1 MVFGI
6 SFSAEGTAG
15 SNFNS
20 DASLN
25 SKRLPTVKLNL
36 PPLEVSSPT
45 NGISIQ
51 PEQADYLAK
60 ALLRRLLHAYNSH
73 DDAGQGTRG
82 KHTDQLGPVEL
93 FISHICP
100 NCLPGIIP
108 DYINQNKEYA
118 FIRGDVEQMLPPY
131 SISSEAK
138 RAVELWVEDAI
149 PEGALES
156 LKPVYCSGK
165 NGDGIGSENDNLNLL
180 KTILGDEK
188 FAPKGQPESLEFSSK
203 IFECLKIINMCYDL
217 DRLYTDEVKALVRLI
232 CSDKDVNEKSN
243 ACTKYLKKVLPQKIE
258 AEFNSNS

>member
-6 SFSAEGTAG
+6 SFPDERTAG
-15 SNFNS
+15 GN
-20 DASLN
+20 LN
-25 SKRLPTVKLNL
+25 SGVRLESSPLPTVTFNL
-36 PPLEVSSPT
+36 PTLEVSLPT
-45 NGISIQ
+45 NSISIQ

-73 DDAGQGTRG
+73 DDAGDGTRG
-82 KHTDQLGPVEL
+82 RHTDQLGPVEL
-93 FISHICP
+93 FISHICRD
-100 NCLPGIIP
+100 CLPGIIP

-156 LKPVYCSGK
+156 LKSLYYSGK
-165 NGDGIGSENDNLNLL
+165 NGDVIGLEDDNLNLL
-180 KTILGDEK
+180 KTILGDEN
-188 FAPKGQPESLEFSSK
+188 FAPEGQSAYLKFSSQ
-203 IFECLKIINMCYDL
+203 ILECLKIINMCYDL

-243 ACTKYLKKVLPQKIE
+243 ACQEYLKTILPQTIE
-258 AEFNSNS
+258 AEFNRMG